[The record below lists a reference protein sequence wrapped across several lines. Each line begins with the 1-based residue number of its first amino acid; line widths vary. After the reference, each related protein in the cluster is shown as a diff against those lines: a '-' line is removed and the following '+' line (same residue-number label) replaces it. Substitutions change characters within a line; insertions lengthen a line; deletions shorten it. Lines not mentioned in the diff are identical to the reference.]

1 MKKTISRDFSIKR
14 NRISVTPRNKL
25 DSILDKQKN
34 ILNVSRKDFETKR
47 LSQIKENFNKFLTI
61 GSSELKEY
69 SDFFKELD
77 KIHKDTIDELKKE
90 YGWIQDKTQTT
101 MSMDSIEE
109 NVFIDE

>member
-1 MKKTISRDFSIKR
+1 MKKTISRNVSIKR
-14 NRISVTPRNKL
+14 NRISITPHNKL

-34 ILNVSRKDFETKR
+34 ILNVSRKEFETKR

-77 KIHKDTIDELKKE
+77 KIHKDTVDELKKE
-90 YGWIQDKTQTT
+90 YGWTKETT
-101 MSMDSIEE
+101 MSLDSIEE
-109 NVFIDE
+109 NIFIDE